1 MKWMKLLLIF
11 VGFLA
16 FSLVVIFAGPLIGF
30 GDVRPFE
37 PDWVQVLLIG
47 GLALILGTWFLV
59 AWLIRRRAQN
69 AMERAL
75 VADVPP
81 TGDGAELAERMTG
94 ALATLKKTSGGKSY
108 LYDLPWYVII
118 GPPGSGKTTALVNA
132 DIKFPLVGQQKG
144 GLQGFGGTRYCDWWF
159 AEEAIL
165 IDTAG
170 RYTTQ
175 DSDAVADKA
184 SWGAF
189 LGLLKK
195 NRPKQPINGVILAFS
210 VADLMRTEPE
220 VIKAHAETVR
230 ARLAEIHETLKVDFP
245 VYVMFTKADLISGFR
260 EYFSSFAVG
269 RRKKVWGHTF
279 QTENRKEQT
288 YLKAGVEFDALVAR
302 LSDEVID
309 RLSEEPDGVNRIAI
323 FGLPGQMAILKD
335 TIVEFLKLVFEPT
348 RYKTSAML
356 RGFYFT
362 SGTQEGTPIDQVL
375 GAMGRSFGG
384 DATGLFSGKGKSFF
398 LHDLMTKVIFGE
410 QGWVSYDRNAV
421 RRSSF
426 FRIGVTSAMVLAS
439 LTMLGAWSYSYFQ
452 NRALVGAAQ
461 AAMADYELAATED
474 LQATEIKDT
483 DVLRVG
489 NHLQLLR
496 TMPAGYDNP
505 TEEVSWTEG
514 FGLSQRGTL
523 RQSARDSY
531 AQGLERLFRPR
542 LILRVE
548 EQLQTF
554 VGSNET
560 LAIYETLKVY
570 KLLGGA
576 APAPEDDLVRAWF
589 RSDWEEVMYP
599 GPNQEPA
606 RQMLENHLVAM
617 LELDDLAESKVDL
630 NADLVRKAEVI
641 LARMEV
647 ADQAY
652 SLIVA
657 TAPFAGIPDFNV
669 VERTG
674 ADARLVF
681 ETVDGSDLSVLTVPA
696 LFTYAGFHEFFLDQL
711 SEVAQKLDREQWVL
725 GDQAK
730 EADVAGQ
737 LDRLGPQLM
746 IRYRDEYLA
755 AWEAVLENL
764 KLAPMAAD
772 KPAYLALGAAAS
784 PATSPILRLVEAIS
798 AETRLTLPP
807 APPDN
812 PIEAAVEGVEMGA
825 AVVDQ
830 GRAELERMVQRRTSG
845 LARIGL
851 DIVIEA
857 GKSQKRAGGAT
868 AGAGGGAV
876 PIIPGQDIEAQFADY
891 HLLMDGTPGS
901 RPIDALLASFEGIQQ
916 ALSLSASFGQAEAA
930 AQMPALIGQLRTTSS
945 RLPPDLSRMVAATIR
960 DFEGDAASTT
970 IAQIN
975 QELINQVVPVC
986 ENTVANRY
994 PFSKNPSRQVP
1005 LSEFAQLFGPDGVL
1019 DRFFNTHL
1027 AVHANMGAK
1036 DWTWREDSP
1045 LADRLSLQTLRQFE
1059 HAAKIREAFFPGGAT
1074 TVALDVTV
1082 NQTAAHDRIKQSVL
1096 VIDDQPIQM
1105 RKVGNTPITIKWPGG
1120 GGGASLQLLPELNNR
1135 ESQIVYQGPWALL
1148 QFLREGNPRQVGDVL
1163 QVSYVIGGRNI
1174 TYEVRVDSLVN
1185 PFNMSELGEFRCP
1198 TGL

>member
-1 MKWMKLLLIF
+1 MKWVKYLLIF
-11 VGFLA
+11 LGFVA
-16 FSLVVIFAGPLIGF
+16 FSLLVVFAGPLIGF
-30 GDVRPFE
+30 GEARPFE
-37 PDWVQVLLIG
+37 PVWVQVLLIG
-47 GLALILGTWFLV
+47 GLAVIIGSWFLV
-59 AWLIRRRAQN
+59 GWLIRRAAQRR
-69 AMERAL
+69 MERAL
-75 VADVPP
+75 TEDVSP
-81 TGDGAELAERMTG
+81 TGDGQELAGRMG
-94 ALATLKKTSGGKSY
+94 SALATLKKTGGGKNY

-118 GPPGSGKTTALVNA
+118 GPPGSGKTTALINA
-132 DIKFPLVGQQKG
+132 DIKFPLAEQQSG

-189 LGLLKK
+189 LSLLKK

-210 VADLMRTEPE
+210 VADLMRAEPE
-220 VIKAHAETVR
+220 AIKAHADTVR

-260 EYFSSFAVG
+260 EYFASFSLS

-288 YLKAGVEFDALVAR
+288 WQKAGPEFDALVGR

-309 RLSEEPDGVNRIAI
+309 RLSEESDGVNRIAI

-335 TIVEFLKLVFEPT
+335 TAVDFLRQVFEPT

-362 SGTQEGTPIDQVL
+362 SGTQEGSPIDQVL

-384 DATGLFSGKGKSFF
+384 DATGLMSGKGKSYF
-398 LHDLMTKVIFGE
+398 LHDLMKTVIFGE
-410 QGWVSYDRNAV
+410 QGWVGYDRKAV
-421 RRSSF
+421 RRSSVL
-426 FRIGVTSAMVLAS
+426 RMASTTAMVLVAVG
-439 LTMLGAWSYSYFQ
+439 MLAAWSYSYYQ

-461 AAMADYELAATED
+461 AAMADYELAASED
-474 LQATEIKDT
+474 LAAVEVKDT
-483 DVLRVG
+483 DFLRVG
-489 NHLQLLR
+489 NQLQVLR
-496 TMPAGYDNP
+496 NMPAGYDNP
-505 TEEVSWTEG
+505 TDEPTWAEG

-523 RQSARDSY
+523 QQSARDSY

-554 VGSNET
+554 VGANET

-576 APAPEDDLVRAWF
+576 APAPEDDLVRGWF
-589 RSDWEEVMYP
+589 RTDWQQVLYP
-599 GPNQEPA
+599 GINQEPA
-606 RQMLENHLVAM
+606 RLMLEGHLQAM
-617 LELDDLAESKVDL
+617 LELDDLTQPAVDL

-669 VERTG
+669 IERTG

-681 ETVDGSDLSVLTVPA
+681 ETVDGSDLSELVVPA
-696 LFTYAGFHEFFLDQL
+696 LFTYEGFHGFFLDQL
-711 SEVAQKLDREQWVL
+711 AEVAIKLESEQWVL
-725 GDQAK
+725 GEQAA
-730 EADVAGQ
+730 EAQVAQQ
-737 LDRLGPQLM
+737 LANLGPKLLN
-746 IRYRDEYLA
+746 RYRDDYIV
-755 AWEAVLENL
+755 AWELVLGNL

-772 KPAYLALGAAAS
+772 KPAYVALGAASS
-784 PATSPILRLVEAIS
+784 PSTSPIMRLVQAITV
-798 AETRLTLPP
+798 ETRLTQ
-807 APPDN
+807 APESDDALAGLVPTDS
-812 PIEAAVEGVEMGA
+812 ALGDAVINVGGA
-825 AVVDQ
+825 SALDQ
-830 GRAELERMVQRRTSG
+830 IQRRTSG
-845 LARIGL
+845 LSKIGL
-851 DIVIEA
+851 QIVMA
-857 GKSQKRAGGAT
+857 ASKSQKRAGN
-868 AGAGGGAV
+868 AGSGPTPV
-876 PIIPGQDIEAQFADY
+876 IPGEDIEAQFAEY
-891 HLLMDGTPGS
+891 HALMDGEPGA
-901 RPIDALLASFEGIQQ
+901 RPIDALLTSFDGIQQ
-916 ALSLSASFGQAEAA
+916 GLVLAASFGQAQAA
-930 AQMPALIGQLRTTSS
+930 AQMPALIGQLRATAS
-945 RLPPDLSRMVAATIR
+945 RLPPDLSRMVAQTIR
-960 DFEGDAASTT
+960 DFEGDAAATT

-975 QELINQVVPVC
+975 QELMNQVVPVC
-986 ENTVANRY
+986 ENTIGSRY
-994 PFSKNPSRQVP
+994 PFSKNPNRQVP
-1005 LSEFAQLFGPDGVL
+1005 LSEFAQLFGPDGAM
-1019 DRFFNTHL
+1019 DRFFNTYL
-1027 AVHANMGAK
+1027 AVHASMGAK
-1036 DWTWREDSP
+1036 DWTWNPDSP

-1074 TVALDVTV
+1074 MVSLDVTV

-1105 RKVGNTPITIKWPGG
+1105 RQVGNTPVTVKWPGG
-1120 GGGASLQLLPELNNR
+1120 GGNVSLQLLPELNNR

-1148 QFLREGNPRQVGDVL
+1148 QFLRDGSPRQAGDVL
-1163 QVSYVIGGRNI
+1163 QVGYVIGGRNVS
-1174 TYEVRVDSLVN
+1174 YEVRVNALIN
-1185 PFNMSELGEFRCP
+1185 PFNMSEFSEFRCP

>member
-1 MKWMKLLLIF
+1 MKWVKYVLIL
-11 VGFLA
+11 VGFIA
-16 FSLVVIFAGPLIGF
+16 FSLVVIFAGPLIGI
-30 GDVRPFE
+30 GDARPFE
-37 PDWVQVLLIG
+37 PVWVQVLLIG
-47 GLALILGTWFLV
+47 GLAAIIATWFLV
-59 AWLIRRRAQN
+59 GWLIRRAAQRR
-69 AMERAL
+69 MEKAL

-81 TGDGAELAERMTG
+81 TGDGAELAERMGG
-94 ALATLKKTSGGKSY
+94 ALATLKKTSGGKNY

-132 DIKFPLVGQQKG
+132 DIKFPLVEQQKG

-175 DSDAVADKA
+175 DSDSVADKA
-184 SWGAF
+184 SWGSF
-189 LGLLKK
+189 LSLLKK

-210 VADLMRTEPE
+210 VADLMRAEPE
-220 VIKAHAETVR
+220 AIKANAETVR

-260 EYFSSFAVG
+260 EYFSSFALG

-288 YLKAGVEFDALVAR
+288 WAKAATEFDALVAR

-309 RLSEEPDGVNRIAI
+309 RLSEESDGVNRIAI

-335 TIVEFLKLVFEPT
+335 TVVDFLRQVFEPT

-384 DATGLFSGKGKSFF
+384 DASSLMSGKGKSYF
-398 LHDLMTKVIFGE
+398 LHDLMKTVIFGE
-410 QGWVSYDRNAV
+410 QGWVSYDRKAV
-421 RRSSF
+421 RRSSV
-426 FRIGVTSAMVLAS
+426 FRMAVNTGMGLAAVGLLS
-439 LTMLGAWSYSYFQ
+439 AWSYSYFQ

-461 AAMADYELAATED
+461 AAMADYELAANED
-474 LQATEIKDT
+474 LSATEVKDT
-483 DVLRVG
+483 DFLRVG
-489 NHLQLLR
+489 NQLQLLR

-505 TEEVSWTEG
+505 TEEGTWSEG

-554 VGSNET
+554 VGVNET

-576 APAPEDDLVRAWF
+576 APAPQDDLVRAWF
-589 RSDWEEVMYP
+589 RNDWEQVLYP
-599 GPNQEPA
+599 GVNQEPA
-606 RQMLENHLVAM
+606 RIMLENHLQAM
-617 LELDDLAESKVDL
+617 LELDDRTEPSVDL

-657 TAPFAGIPDFNV
+657 TAPFAGVPDFNV
-669 VERTG
+669 IERTG

-681 ETVDGSDLSVLTVPA
+681 ETVDGSDLSELTVPA
-696 LFTYAGFHEFFLDQL
+696 LFTYQGFHEFFLDQL
-711 SEVAQKLDREQWVL
+711 AEVAIKLESEQWVL
-725 GDQAK
+725 GDQAA
-730 EADVAGQ
+730 EAQVAQQ
-737 LDRLGPQLM
+737 LANLGPKLLN
-746 IRYRDEYLA
+746 RYRDDYTA
-755 AWEAVLENL
+755 AWEAVLQNL

-772 KPAYLALGAAAS
+772 KPAYVALGAAAS
-784 PATSPILRLVEAIS
+784 PATSPIMRLVQAIS
-798 AETRLTLPP
+798 AETRLTQAPEQTALEGIVP
-807 APPDN
+807 ADN
-812 PIEAAVEGVEMGA
+812 ALLDATVNVGGA
-825 AVVDQ
+825 SALDQ
-830 GRAELERMVQRRTSG
+830 IQRRTNG
-845 LARIGL
+845 LSKIGL
-851 DIVIEA
+851 EIVLA
-857 GKSQKRAGGAT
+857 ASKSQKRAGNIGS
-868 AGAGGGAV
+868 GGPAPVV
-876 PIIPGQDIEAQFADY
+876 PGEDIEAQFADY
-891 HLLMDGTPGS
+891 HALMEGEPGN
-901 RPIDALLASFEGIQQ
+901 RPIDALLGSFEGIQQ
-916 ALSLSASFGQAEAA
+916 VLVLAASFGQAEAS
-930 AQMPALIGQLRTTSS
+930 AQMPALIGQLRTTAS
-945 RLPPDLSRMVAATIR
+945 RLPPDLSRMVEQTIR
-960 DFEGDAASTT
+960 DFEGDAAATT
-970 IAQIN
+970 IATMN
-975 QELINQVVPVC
+975 QELMNQVVPIC
-986 ENTVANRY
+986 ENTIASRY
-994 PFSKNPSRQVP
+994 PFSQNPNRQVP
-1005 LSEFAQLFGPDGVL
+1005 LSEFAQLFGPDGAM
-1019 DRFFNTHL
+1019 DRFFNTYL

-1036 DWTWREDSP
+1036 DWTWRTDSP

-1059 HAAKIREAFFPGGAT
+1059 HAAKIREAFFPGGST

-1082 NQTAAHDRIKQSVL
+1082 NQTAAHDRIRQSVL

-1105 RKVGNTPITIKWPGG
+1105 RKVGNTPVTIKWPGG
-1120 GGGASLQLLPELNNR
+1120 AGNVSLQLLPELNNR
-1135 ESQIVYQGPWALL
+1135 ESQVVYQGPWALL
-1148 QFLREGNPRQVGDVL
+1148 QFLRAGSPRQAGDVL
-1163 QVSYVIGGRNI
+1163 QVSYVVGGRNI
-1174 TYEVRVDSLVN
+1174 TYEVRVNALIN
-1185 PFNMSELGEFRCP
+1185 PFNLSELSEFRCP